1 MSDEKHSTPRE
12 QVIVPCEMYGTTFI
26 KNATD
31 TRQRFCSRECG
42 LRSAR
47 LRRKEGRKATR
58 VKKPRHK
65 SNFGEK
71 KCELCGKSYAST
83 RANRRYCS
91 HECYLE
97 AQRIRLRGKYT
108 PVAAKEKEQSK
119 DSLFV
124 IILKRIIQ
132 ILERKAK

>member
-1 MSDEKHSTPRE
+1 MSENKSTPRE
-12 QVIVPCEMYGTTFI
+12 QVIVPCELCGTTFI

-42 LRSAR
+42 LRAAR
-47 LRRKEGRKATR
+47 LRRKEGKKAPR

-65 SNFGEK
+65 TNFGEK
-71 KCELCGKSYAST
+71 MCELCGKPYAST
-83 RANRRYCS
+83 RSNRRYCS

-108 PVAAKEKEQSK
+108 PVAAKGKEQPK
-119 DSLFV
+119 DSLIV
-124 IILKRIIQ
+124 RVLKRIIQ
-132 ILERKAK
+132 VLERKAK